1 MVFKVFLEDEPVSDR
16 QCRFSMRY
24 CLQRLAEGGM
34 EIRLFYSLQ
43 VRHSFNSGNI
53 LNVVL
58 CDATTA
64 TRGVLQDPRGPAA
77 AAEVRRPD

>member
-1 MVFKVFLEDEPVSDR
+1 VTALKRRRVTNDPFRAEYGYSWDYVMVFKVFLEDEPVSDR

-43 VRHSFNSGNI
+43 V
-53 LNVVL
+53 
-58 CDATTA
+58 
-64 TRGVLQDPRGPAA
+64 
-77 AAEVRRPD
+77 